1 MIKCEV
7 YTSNGF
13 RYRIEAE
20 TFGEA
25 KSSAE
30 FMVERD
36 TPEGESCKWRL
47 FSRNLRKAT
56 PFYIFKNGIHRKL
69 ARA

>member
-1 MIKCEV
+1 MINVEV
-7 YTSNGF
+7 YTSTGM
-13 RYRIEAE
+13 RYKIEAE
-20 TFGEA
+20 NLGDA

-56 PFYIFKNGIHRKL
+56 PFYLFKNGIHRKL

>member
-7 YTSNGF
+7 YTSSGM
-13 RYRIEAE
+13 RYRIEAK
-20 TFGEA
+20 TFCEA

-36 TPEGESCKWRL
+36 TLEGESCKWRL

-56 PFYIFKNGIHRKL
+56 PFYLFKNGIHRKL